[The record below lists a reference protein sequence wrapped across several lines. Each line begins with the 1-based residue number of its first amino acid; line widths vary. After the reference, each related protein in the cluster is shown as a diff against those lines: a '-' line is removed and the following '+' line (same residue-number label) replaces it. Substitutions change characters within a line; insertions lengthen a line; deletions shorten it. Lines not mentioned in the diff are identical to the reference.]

1 MTPKFLKSPVSNA
14 AAWPGLGQPYL
25 SERRSSLTRKIKN
38 DMEMLLKLEIKLT
51 LQKHRINKTKMLNY
65 PLVQL

>member
-25 SERRSSLTRKIKN
+25 VKRESSLTRKIKN
-38 DMEMLLKLEIKLT
+38 DMEMLIGGNKNSHYKSI
-51 LQKHRINKTKMLNY
+51 RINKTKMLNY
-65 PLVQL
+65 PLAQL